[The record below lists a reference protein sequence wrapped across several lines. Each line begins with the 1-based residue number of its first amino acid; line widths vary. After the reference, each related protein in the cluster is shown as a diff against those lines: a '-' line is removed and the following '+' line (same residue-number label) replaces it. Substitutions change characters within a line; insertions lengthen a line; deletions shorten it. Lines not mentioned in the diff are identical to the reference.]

1 MKIKTYLLQ
10 FAIARAYK
18 SHGVAAVVIRRHW
31 GHAIVFVDKK
41 RDTFNST
48 GSPQRLVEVLTTEV
62 IIDLQRL

>member
-10 FAIARAYK
+10 FAISRANE

-31 GHAIVFVDKK
+31 GHAIVFVGKK
-41 RDTFNST
+41 RDTFNGT